1 MKLEIISFSLLFMA
15 IIIGCIELSST
26 NAVNKNRKESYH
38 SCIRLREKA
47 PYFNLKCEILLDDI
61 KDNREKFN
69 GNIVTK
75 IKALSLD
82 KSSTRKVDKN
92 QEIKLKN
99 LIRKLSHEK
108 NLRID

>member
-15 IIIGCIELSST
+15 IVIGCIELSST
-26 NAVNKNRKESYH
+26 NAVNKNRKEAYH

>member
-15 IIIGCIELSST
+15 IVIGCIELSST
-26 NAVNKNRKESYH
+26 NVVNKNRKESYH

-69 GNIVTK
+69 GNKVTN

>member
-15 IIIGCIELSST
+15 IVIGCIELSST

>member
-15 IIIGCIELSST
+15 IVIGCIELSST

-61 KDNREKFN
+61 KDNREKSN
-69 GNIVTK
+69 GNIDTN
-75 IKALSLD
+75 IKSLSLD
-82 KSSTRKVDKN
+82 KSATRKVDKN

-99 LIRKLSHEK
+99 LIRKLSHGK
-108 NLRID
+108 KLRID